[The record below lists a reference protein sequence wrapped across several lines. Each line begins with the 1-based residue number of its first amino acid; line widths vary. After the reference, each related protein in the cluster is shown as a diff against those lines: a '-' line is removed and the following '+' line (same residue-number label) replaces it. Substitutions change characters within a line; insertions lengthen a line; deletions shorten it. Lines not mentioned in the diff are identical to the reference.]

1 MQVGEFSG
9 DGTLSPFRG
18 NFSQKW
24 QWRLAGLVGLQN
36 PVTKEVM
43 QAFSNSRKDAME
55 AWAEERFETEIQ
67 NAAALGGIRVLNQ
80 IISIKKVEDL
90 I

>member
-1 MQVGEFSG
+1 M
-9 DGTLSPFRG
+9 
-18 NFSQKW
+18 
-24 QWRLAGLVGLQN
+24 
-36 PVTKEVM
+36 TKEVM